1 MIAEAIKFAVAE
13 EYIERTLFLVPNSVL
28 YHVDHI
34 FRSNELQM
42 AFVMQSDVS
51 LLLSEFMHSKFIRF
65 LQVVQ
70 TRTQF
75 RTFMHKLLVDRID
88 VFSRCAVCLYVSL
101 QLA

>member
-1 MIAEAIKFAVAE
+1 MIAEAIKFAVAKE
-13 EYIERTLFLVPNSVL
+13 NIECTLFLVPNSVL
-28 YHVDHI
+28 YHVNHV

-51 LLLSEFMHSKFIRF
+51 LLLSEFMYSKFIRF

-88 VFSRCAVCLYVSL
+88 FCCERAVCLYVSL